1 MNTTSNKNTVTNNC
15 IKKSKPFSFPKSER
29 ICKKKVIENLFSKE
43 RSESFAIFPIRVVYY
58 ITTASKKAEE
68 TCMQTLNDKELTE
81 PVSVLF
87 SVGKRHFKRAVKRN
101 RIKRQL
107 RETYRLQK
115 TSLRATAQS
124 LDIHVDVAFLWL
136 TNEVWETS
144 QIAIKM
150 NAILERLEKKIS
162 TSKEV

>member
-1 MNTTSNKNTVTNNC
+1 MNTTSNKNTTAKNC
-15 IKKSKPFSFPKSER
+15 IEKSNLFCFPKSER
-29 ICKKKVIENLFSKE
+29 ICKKKVIENLFNKE
-43 RSESFAIFPIRVVYY
+43 HSESFAIFPIRVVYY

-68 TCMQTLNDKELTE
+68 TCMQTLNDKELAE

-87 SVGKRHFKRAVKRN
+87 SVSKRHFKRAVKRN

-115 TSLRATAQS
+115 IALRTTAKN

-136 TNEVWETS
+136 SNELWETS
-144 QIAIKM
+144 KIASKM
-150 NAILERLEKKIS
+150 NAILERLEKRINIPQ
-162 TSKEV
+162 

>member
-1 MNTTSNKNTVTNNC
+1 LNTTSNDNTTANSC
-15 IKKSKPFSFPKSER
+15 IGKRKTFSFPKSER

-43 RSESFAIFPIRVVYY
+43 HSESFAVFPIRVVYY

-68 TCMQTLNDKELTE
+68 ACMQTLNDKELAE

-87 SVGKRHFKRAVKRN
+87 SVSKRHFKRAVKRN

-115 TSLRATAQS
+115 TSLRAAAQT
-124 LDIHVDVAFLWL
+124 LDIHIDVAFLWL
-136 TNEVWETS
+136 SDELWDTS
-144 QIAIKM
+144 KIGAKM
-150 NAILERLEKKIS
+150 DTILERLEKRINIS
-162 TSKEV
+162 E